1 MDSNY
6 CEYHRFF
13 SFNHIIKEEFITTEN
28 TDPKIH
34 FHVSLRVEFSEW
46 IIRQDSPEPEFVRV
60 YEEPVLINHD
70 FCVSCEQL
78 SRIFIEQEL
87 IKVLTLEEVNL
98 TRLVDYAWRE
108 ASRSSV
114 YLNYHHFN
122 ALYEHRCVILE
133 EEASDYSFRMVPA
146 EYSSIEGLKTIDYR
160 RDMAEMSCCSV
171 CLEDLSGGGD
181 EGEEVLLLSMP
192 CSHIFHGDCIK
203 KWLRTSHYCPL
214 CRFEMPTELD
224 V

>member
-1 MDSNY
+1 
-6 CEYHRFF
+6 
-13 SFNHIIKEEFITTEN
+13 
-28 TDPKIH
+28 
-34 FHVSLRVEFSEW
+34 
-46 IIRQDSPEPEFVRV
+46 
-60 YEEPVLINHD
+60 
-70 FCVSCEQL
+70 
-78 SRIFIEQEL
+78 
-87 IKVLTLEEVNL
+87 
-98 TRLVDYAWRE
+98 E